1 VSLLKDRWSDSRHPT
16 LGGIGT
22 SVHQKQRS
30 NCSVRPPPF
39 LALLPSY
46 PIFCNSH
53 KLTSSDDSA
62 ITPASNVIVN
72 QKWLNLV
79 TEEHALDRTIG
90 VITKTDRIEE
100 TDHGIVRIIYA
111 ILIPLMLTWC
121 IIDIQFA

>member
-1 VSLLKDRWSDSRHPT
+1 MSLLKDRWSDSGHPT
-16 LGGIGT
+16 LGRIST
-22 SVHQKQRS
+22 SVHQKRGS

-39 LALLPSY
+39 LAPTSSH
-46 PIFCNSH
+46 PIFCNSQ
-53 KLTSSDDSA
+53 KLTSSHDSA

-100 TDHGIVRIIYA
+100 TDHEIVRIIHA
-111 ILIPLMLTWC
+111 ILISLMLTWC
-121 IIDIQFA
+121 VIDIQFA